1 MKATLQHIQLNVSN
15 KNISYPFY
23 KEMLRLLGY
32 KVFSEEEWGIGMN
45 DLKTN
50 LVIWV
55 AETETKYRKNKY
67 HRKSTGINHLA
78 FLVSSKKNVDEF
90 YTKFIKKNNI
100 KTLYQTPKAFPEY
113 TPKYYAV
120 FFEDPDRIKLEV
132 VFM

>member
-23 KEMLRLLGY
+23 KEMLLLLGY
-32 KVFSEEEWGIGMN
+32 KIYSVEDWGIGMR
-45 DLKTN
+45 DPKTN

-55 AETETKYRKNKY
+55 AETENKFRKNKF
-67 HRKSTGINHLA
+67 HRKATGINHLA
-78 FLVSSKKNVDEF
+78 FLVSSKKNVDDF
-90 YTKFIKKNNI
+90 YKNFIKKNNI

-113 TPKYYAV
+113 TPNYYAV
-120 FFEDPDRIKLEV
+120 FFEDPDRIKLEF

>member
-23 KEMLRLLGY
+23 KEMLLLLGY
-32 KVFSEEEWGIGMN
+32 KIYSVEDWGIGMR
-45 DLKTN
+45 DPKTN

-55 AETETKYRKNKY
+55 AETENKFRKNKF
-67 HRKSTGINHLA
+67 HRKATGINHLA
-78 FLVSSKKNVDEF
+78 FLVSSKKNVDDF
-90 YTKFIKKNNI
+90 YKNFIKKNNI

-113 TPKYYAV
+113 TPNYYAV

>member
-23 KEMLRLLGY
+23 KEMLLRLGY
-32 KVFSEEEWGIGMN
+32 KIYSVEDWGIGMR
-45 DLKTN
+45 DPKTN

-55 AETETKYRKNKY
+55 AETENKFRKNKF
-67 HRKSTGINHLA
+67 HRKATGINHLA
-78 FLVSSKKNVDEF
+78 FLVSSKKNVDDF
-90 YTKFIKKNNI
+90 YKNFIKKNNI

-113 TPKYYAV
+113 TPNYYAV